1 MNFKGQVVALV
12 SDLTNNRLKAV
23 SFTKGEQTVRVIKD
37 FGNLPWWDVDT
48 EDDEILAMESR
59 LAIL

>member
-23 SFTKGEQTVRVIKD
+23 SFTKGEQTVREIKD
-37 FGNLPWWDVDT
+37 FGNLP
-48 EDDEILAMESR
+48 R
-59 LAIL
+59 